1 MFMKRILRTI
11 LPAIMVTGLLVGA
24 QPANAEPASAAAP
37 PEAST
42 FTSLAPVRVL
52 DTRNG
57 TGGFSSPVS
66 ANTAIQLH
74 LAQVPAGATA
84 VVLNVTGVAPT
95 ASTFV
100 TVFPT
105 GPKPTASN
113 LNLVAGETKAN
124 QVTVQIGTDRNL
136 GVYNRN
142 GDVDLIA
149 DLAGY
154 YSPEAGAGFTAL
166 PANRVLDT
174 RTSSPVGPGATRELD
189 LTNRIPASAT
199 AVTFNL
205 TGTGPTASTFVT
217 AWPAGTTRPTA
228 SNLNVTAGETR
239 PNLVTVA
246 VGANRRVNLY
256 NLGGQIHLLA
266 DLTGFY
272 TPEYGAFFVPFTP
285 SRVLDTREGVGTGGA
300 TTPVGP
306 DSSIALEFGTA
317 VPTSTTGVVLNVTG
331 VAATTTTFVTAW
343 PRFQLRPDASTLN
356 LTAGKAVPNAAVVA
370 FGTERAVELYNRNGS
385 VHLIADLAGVF
396 AVYDEPCA
404 DDCVLAWGR
413 NSNRQLGIA
422 DTEYVTP
429 VAKPTLVSGVR
440 AIANGYGRNGY
451 ALRTDGTVVAWGDNS
466 AGQLGNGWTGGGSA
480 TPVPVLGLTGVT
492 AIAASRNAAFALKT
506 DGTVWSWGTNTY
518 GVLGVGGSTPSN
530 VPAQVSGLTDVV
542 GISAGI
548 ETVYAVRSTGTVRVW
563 GRNHFGEHG
572 AGTDVESMSVPVSVD
587 ITGVASVAGGGNGAY
602 ALKTDGTVWAWGYG
616 RQGQLGNGQPCD
628 PDEAVRCESRVPVQV
643 FGLTGVTSIAGGLA
657 NGYAA
662 LADGTVWAWGASYR
676 GQLGEGT
683 ECDPGFEDCAVMA
696 PVQVSG
702 LATAT
707 TVAASDSGGYA
718 LLADGTVMSWGD
730 NGLGTLG
737 NLTLPD
743 DYSTIPVPVTGLSG
757 VSAIAGGG
765 DAGYAIVP

>member
-1 MFMKRILRTI
+1 MFMKRIPRTV
-11 LPAIMVTGLLVGA
+11 LPAIVATGLLIGA
-24 QPANAEPASAAAP
+24 QPANAEPAAAAP

-57 TGGFSSPVS
+57 TGGFSVPVP
-66 ANTAIQLH
+66 ADTAIGLD
-74 LAQVPAGATA
+74 LGARVPATATA

-100 TVFPT
+100 TVFPS

-113 LNLVAGETKAN
+113 LNLLAGETKAN
-124 QVTVQIGTDRNL
+124 QVTVQIGADLDLNL
-136 GVYNRN
+136 YNRN
-142 GDVDLIA
+142 GAVDLIA

-154 YSPEAGAGFTAL
+154 YSPEPGAGFTAL

-174 RTSSPVGPGATRELD
+174 RTGSAVGPGATRELD

-217 AWPAGTTRPTA
+217 AWPTGTTRPTA

-246 VGANRRVNLY
+246 VGANRRVSLY
-256 NLGGQIHLLA
+256 NLSGQIHLLA

-272 TPEYGAFFVPFTP
+272 TPEYGAYFVPFAP
-285 SRVLDTREGVGTGGA
+285 SRVLDTREGIGTGGA
-300 TTPVGP
+300 RTPVGP
-306 DSSIALEFGTA
+306 DSSIPLAFGTA
-317 VPTSTTGVVLNVTG
+317 VPASTTGVVLNLTG

-343 PRFQLRPDASTLN
+343 PRFQIRPDASTLN
-356 LTAGKAVPNAAVVA
+356 LTAGKAVPNAAMVA
-370 FGTERAVELYNRNGS
+370 FETERAVELYNRNGS

-396 AVYDEPCA
+396 AVYDTPCA
-404 DDCVLAWGR
+404 ADCVLAWGR

-422 DTEYVTP
+422 DTEFFSPTP
-429 VAKPTLVSGVR
+429 KPILLSGVR
-440 AIANGYGRNGY
+440 TVTNSYGNNGY
-451 ALRTDGTVVAWGDNS
+451 ALRTDGTVLAWGDNR

-480 TPVPVLGLTGVT
+480 APVPVLGLTGVT
-492 AIAASRNAAFALKT
+492 AITASRDAAFALRS
-506 DGTVWSWGTNTY
+506 DGTVWSWGGNTY
-518 GVLGVGGSTPSN
+518 GVLGVGGSAPSN
-530 VPAQVSGLTDVV
+530 VPAKVSGLTTIV

-548 ETVYAVRSTGTVRVW
+548 ETVYAVRANGSVAAW

-572 AGTDVESMSVPVSVD
+572 SGAAVESLPTPTPVS
-587 ITGVASVAGGGNGAY
+587 ISGVASVEGGGNGAY

-628 PDEAVRCESRVPVQV
+628 PDESVRCESRVPVQV
-643 FGLTGVTSIAGGLA
+643 SGLTGVTSIAGGLA

-662 LADGTVWAWGASYR
+662 LGDGTVWAWGASYR
-676 GQLGEGT
+676 GHLGEGT
-683 ECDPGFEDCAVMA
+683 ECDPGFGDCASIV
-696 PVQVSG
+696 PVRVTG
-702 LATAT
+702 LTNVT
-707 TVAASDSGGYA
+707 KVAAADSGGYA
-718 LLADGTVMSWGD
+718 LRSDGSVVAWGE
-730 NGLGTLG
+730 NALGSLG
-737 NLTLPD
+737 NESVPG
-743 DYSTIPVPVTGLSG
+743 YSTVPVAVTGLSG
-757 VSAIAGGG
+757 VSAVVGGG